1 MPGEIVAQSREG
13 KPLLSAKEL
22 TGLRVR
28 QGEKNKVMG
37 KVHCLVFHPTK
48 RSCVGFLVKR
58 PDVAL
63 MFHRKDCF
71 VAIDGFSVRDDGV
84 YLREGDDFAGQA
96 ACRRLGL
103 DLDSCVIWQGM
114 PVLTENGSEIGIVDD
129 VLVDA
134 SNGRVEGIVPGRG
147 ATAKALLG
155 TSTIPRELISGFR
168 VGVGDQLNITAVEGD
183 GEYDV
188 CGAIVVSN
196 KALTLESEGGFAEKA
211 GKTAAVA
218 TEKAHRAK
226 AAAKPK
232 VSAAA
237 KATEQAVGKG
247 AFALGRQLSR
257 SKGMFSAFKSEYKK
271 AVADDPK
278 KKKD

>member
-1 MPGEIVAQSREG
+1 MSGEIAVQDRKEG
-13 KPLLSAKEL
+13 PLLSAKEL

-28 QGEKNKVMG
+28 QGEKNKVVG
-37 KVHCLVFHPTK
+37 KVHCLVFHPKK

-71 VAIDGFSVRDDGV
+71 VALDGFSVEDDGIHI
-84 YLREGDDFAGQA
+84 RQGDAFEGQA
-96 ACRRLGL
+96 ACSRLGL

-114 PVLTENGSEIGIVDD
+114 PVMTENGGEVGIVDD
-129 VLVDA
+129 ILVDP
-134 SNGRVEGIVPGRG
+134 SNGRVEAIVPGKG

-155 TSTIPRELISGFR
+155 TCTIPRKLIVGFR
-168 VGVGDQLNITAVEGD
+168 MGIGDQLNITAGEGD
-183 GEYDV
+183 AEYDV
-188 CGAIVVSN
+188 CGAIVVSDR
-196 KALTLESEGGFAEKA
+196 ALTLDSEGGFAEKA
-211 GKTAAVA
+211 GKAAAVA
-218 TEKAHRAK
+218 NDKAHRAK
-226 AAAKPK
+226 AVAKPK

-257 SKGMFSAFKSEYKK
+257 TKGMFSAFKSEYDK
-271 AVADDPK
+271 AVSDDAK
-278 KKKD
+278 RTKR